1 VSGFTGK
8 ILRVNLSN
16 GKVSVDEPSV
26 SFYRRYF
33 GGRGFISY
41 FLLKEVPRGADPL
54 GPENKLI
61 FANGPVTGV
70 PVAGSGRN
78 SVGAK
83 SPLTGYYGDGEAG
96 GYWNAE
102 LKRAGYD
109 AIIVEGKSA
118 EPVFLWIKDG
128 EVEIRDAKHLWGK
141 TTKECQEAIKEELGD
156 RNIRVAQIGP
166 AGENMVRFAGVV
178 NDLGHLAGRCGIG
191 AVMGSKKLRAIAVR
205 GHEKVAVADPEAVN
219 EIAKWYRDSFKT
231 EIKFA
236 SNLNKYGTAGLFKG
250 FNDKGSLPTRNFLQG
265 GFEGGEKITFD
276 AIKASALKEQRG
288 CYACP
293 VQCKPV
299 VSVGAPYNV
308 DPAYGGPEYETQTSL
323 GSFVGVDNLEAM
335 LKGHELCNAY
345 GLDSISTG
353 VTIAFAMECFEKGIL
368 KESDTDGLK
377 LNFGSA
383 DAMLKLIEKIA
394 HREGFGNILA
404 EGSARAAQTIGKG
417 AEEYAM
423 HVKKQ
428 EIPMHDP
435 RWKQGLGL
443 GYIFTP
449 QGADHNDNIHDIAF
463 ETNITNEL
471 NSLGVYEPLPLDDLS
486 PAKVRLLY
494 YGSTWKHML
503 NCLVTCYFVNL
514 PVQRMVDLVRATTG
528 WPTSAFELMKL
539 GERVIQ
545 MTRYYD
551 IREGMSKDEDR
562 LPERFF
568 TPFPG
573 GPLKGLKIDKSAF
586 EKARDTYYDIAC
598 WDKETGAPSLGKLQE
613 LGIDWIV
620 EA

>member
-1 VSGFTGK
+1 MSGYTGK
-8 ILRVNLSN
+8 ILRVDLSS
-16 GKVSVDEPSV
+16 GKISVDEPSE

-33 GGRGFISY
+33 GGRGFVSY
-41 FLLKEVPRGADPL
+41 FLLKEVPRDADPL
-54 GPENKLI
+54 GAENKLI
-61 FANGPVTGV
+61 FANGPLSGV

-109 AIIVEGKSA
+109 AIIVEGKSPN
-118 EPVFLWIKDG
+118 PVYIWIKDG
-128 EVEIRDAKHLWGK
+128 EAEIRDAGHLWGK
-141 TTKECQEAIKEELGD
+141 PTKECQQAIREELGD

-178 NDLGHLAGRCGIG
+178 NDLGHVAGRCGIG
-191 AVMGSKKLRAIAVR
+191 AVMGSKKLRAVAVR
-205 GHEKVAVADPEAVN
+205 GHEKVALADPEAVS
-219 EIAKWYRDSFKT
+219 EIAKWYRDNFKN
-231 EIKFA
+231 IKFPA
-236 SNLNKYGTAGLFKG
+236 NLSKHGTAGLFKG
-250 FNDKGSLPTRNFLQG
+250 FNDKGSLPTRNFQQG
-265 GFEGGEKITFD
+265 GFEGAEKITAD
-276 AIKASALKEQRG
+276 AMEAGALKERRG

-293 VQCKPV
+293 VKCKPV
-299 VSVGAPYNV
+299 ISVGEPYNV
-308 DPAYGGPEYETQTSL
+308 DPVYGGPEYETQASL

-353 VTIAFAMECFEKGIL
+353 VVIAFAMECFERGIL
-368 KESDTDGLK
+368 SEKDTDGLK
-377 LNFGSA
+377 LNFGNA
-383 DAMLKLIEKIA
+383 DGMLKLIEMITR
-394 HREGFGNILA
+394 REGFGNILA
-404 EGSARAAQTIGKG
+404 EGVARAAQTIGNG
-417 AEEYAM
+417 ADEYAM

-435 RWKQGLGL
+435 RWKQGMGL
-443 GYIFTP
+443 GYIFSP
-449 QGADHNDNIHDIAF
+449 QGADHNDNIHDIAY
-463 ETNITNEL
+463 EANIANEL

-503 NCLVTCYFVNL
+503 NCIGLCYFVSF
-514 PVQRMVDLVRATTG
+514 PVQTVVDLLKAATG
-528 WPTSAFELMKL
+528 WPTSAFELMKM
-539 GERVIQ
+539 GERSIQ

-568 TPFPG
+568 TPLPG
-573 GPLKGLKIDKSAF
+573 GPLKGRKIDKAAF
-586 EKARDTYYDIAC
+586 EKARDSYYNIAC

-613 LGIDWIV
+613 LGIDWV
-620 EA
+620 TET